1 MIAGPM
7 TMPKRLIIL
16 GATGSIGDSAL
27 DVVRAYPGEFEVV
40 GLSAHA
46 NVEKLAALASEFKP
60 RFVAISDTI
69 FAGSAADQFAGADLL
84 TGPDGVEALAA
95 HDVDVVLCGM
105 VGAAGLR
112 PILSAI
118 RAGNRV
124 AIANKEPL
132 VMAGALVM
140 EEARRHGVDVLPVD
154 SEHNAIFQCL
164 HGEDVDHVECIH
176 LTASGGPFYKRSR
189 ESLMRV
195 TPEEATN
202 HPTWDMG
209 AKISVDSAT
218 LMNKGLEVIEAHW
231 LFNLPLSKI
240 RVVIHPQSIVHSL
253 VEFTDGSILAHLGLT
268 DMKFPIQYAL
278 TWPERVSKPLGRLD
292 LTEMTAL
299 TFDKPDFD
307 QFPCLQ
313 LALDAATAGGTAP
326 AILNA
331 ANETAVAAFRTGELR
346 FLDIADTVKNTL
358 DACPVSQDVTLESV
372 LDADR
377 AGRECAVRRIASRG
391 VA

>member
-1 MIAGPM
+1 
-7 TMPKRLIIL
+7 MPKRLIIL

-40 GLSAHA
+40 GLSAHR
-46 NVEKLAALASEFKP
+46 NVEKLAALATEFKP
-60 RFVAISDTI
+60 GFVAVGDETA
-69 FAGSAADQFAGADLL
+69 AGSAASRFGDAELLSGA
-84 TGPDGVEALAA
+84 DGVEALAA
-95 HDVDVVLCGM
+95 TNADIVLCGM

-132 VMAGALVM
+132 VMAGAVIM
-140 EEARRHGVDVLPVD
+140 EEARRLNVEVLPVD

-164 HGEDVDHVECIH
+164 HGEDIDNVECIH
-176 LTASGGPFYKRSR
+176 LTASGGPFYRRSR
-189 ESLMRV
+189 ESLLKV
-195 TPEEATN
+195 TPEEAAN
-202 HPTWDMG
+202 HPNWDMG
-209 AKISVDSAT
+209 TKISVDSAT
-218 LMNKGLEVIEAHW
+218 LMNKGLEIIEAHW
-231 LFNLPLSKI
+231 LFALPLSKI

-278 TWPERVSKPLGRLD
+278 TWPERVNKPLGRLD
-292 LTEMTAL
+292 LTDMAAL
-299 TFDKPDFD
+299 TFDKPDFQ

-313 LALDAATAGGTAP
+313 LALDAAAEGGTAP

-331 ANETAVAAFRTGELR
+331 ANEAAVAAFCAGGLR
-346 FLDIADTVKNTL
+346 FLDIADTVKDAL
-358 DACPVSQDVTLESV
+358 DACSISQDVTLESV
-372 LDADR
+372 FEADR
-377 AGRECAVRRIASRG
+377 AGRERVAQRIASRG

>member
-1 MIAGPM
+1 MR
-7 TMPKRLIIL
+7 KRLVIL

-27 DVVRAYPGEFEVV
+27 DVVRAYPDSFDIV
-40 GLSAHA
+40 GLSAHRNA
-46 NVEKLAALASEFKP
+46 PKLATLATEFKP
-60 RFVAISDTI
+60 EFVAISDEAV
-69 FAGSAADQFAGADLL
+69 AGTVAGEFGDSKLL
-84 TGPDGVEALAA
+84 SGTSGVETLAA
-95 HDVDVVLCGM
+95 TDVDVVLCGM

-132 VMAGALVM
+132 VMAGAIIM
-140 EEARRHGVDVLPVD
+140 DEARALHVEVLPVV

-164 HGEDVDHVECIH
+164 HGEDLGTVECIH
-176 LTASGGPFYKRSR
+176 LTASGGPFYRRSP
-189 ESLMRV
+189 ESLTGV
-195 TPEEATN
+195 LPEEATN

-231 LFNLPLSKI
+231 LFALPLSKI

-292 LTEMTAL
+292 LTGMKAL
-299 TFDKPDFD
+299 TIDTPDFE
-307 QFPCLQ
+307 QLPCLQ
-313 LALDAATAGGTAP
+313 LALDAAAVGGTAP
-326 AILNA
+326 ATLNA
-331 ANETAVAAFRTGELR
+331 ANETAVAAFCAGDLR
-346 FLDIADTVKNTL
+346 FLDIADTVKEAMDT
-358 DACPVSQDVTLESV
+358 CPVTQSVSLESV
-372 LDADR
+372 LEADR
-377 AGRECAVRRIASRG
+377 AGRACASQRIASLG

>member
-1 MIAGPM
+1 
-7 TMPKRLIIL
+7 MPRRLVIL

-27 DVVRAYPGEFEVV
+27 DVVRAYPGTFDVV
-40 GLSAHA
+40 GLSAHG
-46 NVEKLAALASEFKP
+46 NVEKLAALAAEFKP
-60 RFVAISDTI
+60 DFVAISD
-69 FAGSAADQFAGADLL
+69 ANAVASASQDFSGAKLL
-84 TGPDGVEALAA
+84 AGPDGVESLAA
-95 HDVDVVLCGM
+95 TDVDVVLCGM

-132 VMAGALVM
+132 VMAGAIIM
-140 EEARRHGVDVLPVD
+140 EAARKHGVEILPVD

-164 HGEDVDHVECIH
+164 HGEDAANVECIH
-176 LTASGGPFYKRSR
+176 LTASGGPFYRRSR

-195 TPEEATN
+195 PPEEATN

-231 LFNLPLSKI
+231 LFALPLSKI

-292 LTEMTAL
+292 LTEMAAL
-299 TFDKPDFD
+299 TFDKPDFE

-313 LALDAATAGGTAP
+313 LALDAAAVGGTAP
-326 AILNA
+326 ATLNA
-331 ANETAVAAFRTGELR
+331 ANETAVAAFCAGGLR
-346 FLDIADTVKNTL
+346 FLDIADTVKHAMDTCSVEREVTL
-358 DACPVSQDVTLESV
+358 DSV
-372 LDADR
+372 LEADR
-377 AGRECAVRRIASRG
+377 AGRECAARRIASQG

>member
-1 MIAGPM
+1 
-7 TMPKRLIIL
+7 MPKRLIIL

-27 DVVRAYPGEFEVV
+27 DVVRAYPGEFDVV
-40 GLSAHA
+40 GLSAHG
-46 NVEKLAALASEFKP
+46 NISKLAALAAEFTP
-60 RFVAISDTI
+60 EWVAISDET
-69 FAGSAADQFAGADLL
+69 AAASAVGQFGNAELLVGADGLE
-84 TGPDGVEALAA
+84 TLAA
-95 HDVDVVLCGM
+95 ADVDVVLCGM

-124 AIANKEPL
+124 AIANKEPI
-132 VMAGALVM
+132 VMAGAIIM
-140 EEARRHGVDVLPVD
+140 EEARKHGVEVLPVD

-164 HGEDVDHVECIH
+164 HGEDIANVECIH
-176 LTASGGPFYKRSR
+176 LTASGGPFYRRSR

-195 TPEEATN
+195 APDEATN

-231 LFNLPLSKI
+231 LFALPLSKI

-292 LTEMTAL
+292 LTKMAAL
-299 TFDKPDFD
+299 TFDKPNFD

-313 LALDAATAGGTAP
+313 LALDAAREGGTAP
-326 AILNA
+326 STLNA
-331 ANETAVAAFRTGELR
+331 ANETAVAAFRAGKLR
-346 FLDIADTVKNTL
+346 FLEIAETVKDALNT
-358 DACPVSQDVTLESV
+358 CPIDHEVTLESV
-372 LDADR
+372 LHADR
-377 AGRECAVRRIASRG
+377 SGRECAARHIASRG

>member
-1 MIAGPM
+1 
-7 TMPKRLIIL
+7 MPKRITIL

-27 DVVRAYPGEFEVV
+27 DVVRMYAGEFEIV
-40 GLSAHA
+40 GLSAHRNVDKLA
-46 NVEKLAALASEFKP
+46 ELVQEFRPKYVALSDKSALHDVDAKLNGAEILNNVEDLAA
-60 RFVAISDTI
+60 
-69 FAGSAADQFAGADLL
+69 ADA
-84 TGPDGVEALAA
+84 
-95 HDVDVVLCGM
+95 DVVLCGM
-105 VGAAGLR
+105 VGAAGLQ

-124 AIANKEPL
+124 AVANKEPI
-132 VMAGALVM
+132 VMAGALIM
-140 EEARRHGVDVLPVD
+140 EEARRHRVEVLPVD

-164 HGEDVDHVECIH
+164 HGESIDAVACVH
-176 LTASGGPFYKRSR
+176 LTASGGPFYRRSR
-189 ESLMRV
+189 ESLLAV

-231 LFNLPLSKI
+231 LFALPLSKI
-240 RVVIHPQSIVHSL
+240 RVVVHPQSIVHSL

-278 TWPERVSKPLGRLD
+278 TWPERVSKPLGRLE
-292 LTEMTAL
+292 LTEMAAL
-299 TFDKPDFD
+299 TFDKPDFE
-307 QFPCLQ
+307 QFPCLEM
-313 LALDAATAGGTAP
+313 AWAAARQGGTAP

-331 ANETAVAAFRTGELR
+331 ANEIAVSAFCQNRLA
-346 FLDIADTVKNTL
+346 FLEIAETVRATL
-358 DACPVSQDVTLESV
+358 DQCASESEVTMESV
-372 LDADR
+372 LAADR
-377 AGRECAVRRIASRG
+377 LAREAAERHVASCG

>member
-1 MIAGPM
+1 
-7 TMPKRLIIL
+7 MPKRLVIL

-27 DVVRAYPGEFEVV
+27 DVVRAYPGEFDVV
-40 GLSAHA
+40 GLSAHG
-46 NVEKLAALASEFKP
+46 NVDKLAALAAEFGP
-60 RFVAISDTI
+60 RYVAVSD
-69 FAGSAADQFAGADLL
+69 AAAIQGTSNAFGNAELL
-84 TGPDGVEALAA
+84 KGPEGVETLAA
-95 HDVDVVLCGM
+95 VDADVVLCGM

-118 RAGNRV
+118 RSGNRV
-124 AIANKEPL
+124 AVANKEPL
-132 VMAGALVM
+132 VMAGAVVM
-140 EEARRHGVDVLPVD
+140 EEARRRDVEVLPVD

-164 HGEDVDHVECIH
+164 HGEDIGNVECIH
-176 LTASGGPFYKRSR
+176 LTASGGPFYRRSR

-195 TPEEATN
+195 QPEEAMD

-231 LFNLPLSKI
+231 LFALPLSKI

-292 LTEMTAL
+292 LTEMAAL
-299 TFDKPDFD
+299 TFDKPDFE

-313 LALDAATAGGTAP
+313 LALDVAHEGGTAP
-326 AILNA
+326 ATLNA
-331 ANETAVAAFRTGELR
+331 ANETAVAAFCAGNLR
-346 FLDIADTVKNTL
+346 FLEIADTVKDAL
-358 DACPVSQDVTLESV
+358 DTCAVERDVTLESV
-372 LDADR
+372 LAADR
-377 AGRECAVRRIASRG
+377 AGRECAARRIASRG

>member
-1 MIAGPM
+1 M
-7 TMPKRLIIL
+7 TKRLIIL

-27 DVVRAYPGEFEVV
+27 DVVRTYPGEFDVV
-40 GLSAHA
+40 GLSAHG
-46 NVEKLAALASEFKP
+46 NVEKLAALAAEFKP
-60 RFVAISDTI
+60 SYVAVSDDTAAKTATGRFGDAKLLCGAVGVEEL
-69 FAGSAADQFAGADLL
+69 AGS
-84 TGPDGVEALAA
+84 
-95 HDVDVVLCGM
+95 DVDVVLCGM

-112 PILSAI
+112 PILNAI
-118 RAGNRV
+118 RSGNRV
-124 AIANKEPL
+124 AIANKEPI
-132 VMAGALVM
+132 VMAGAIIM
-140 EEARRHGVDVLPVD
+140 EEARRHGVEVLPVD

-164 HGEDVDHVECIH
+164 HGEDIDRVECIH

-195 TPEEATN
+195 GPEEATN

-231 LFNLPLSKI
+231 LFALPLSKI

-292 LTEMTAL
+292 LTEMAAL
-299 TFDKPDFD
+299 TFDKPDFE

-313 LALDAATAGGTAP
+313 LALDAARAGGTAP
-326 AILNA
+326 ATLNA
-331 ANETAVAAFRTGELR
+331 ANETAVAAFCAGTLQ
-346 FLDIADTVKNTL
+346 FLEIADTVKDAL
-358 DACPVSQDVTLESV
+358 DACPVSSEVTLESV
-372 LDADR
+372 VEADR
-377 AGRECAVRRIASRG
+377 AGRERAAHRIASRG